1 MFELKNGRINEKN
14 KYKILY
20 KIPTWL
26 LILYCIIYVLLYF
39 LFRSILPDLSDT
51 RLYEN
56 GFIKIINNSCHYRT
70 TRILFK
76 ISKIIV
82 FISIFWKLIFWKMID
97 DRKFKKKDILV
108 IVVLCIFLNI
118 LNFWVRNFIHGIEY
132 YYQYVF
138 IING

>member
-1 MFELKNGRINEKN
+1 MVFELKNGRINEKN

-39 LFRSILPDLSDT
+39 LFRSILPDLPDT

-56 GFIKIINNSCHYRT
+56 GFIKIINNSSHYRT

-82 FISIFWKLIFWKMID
+82 FISIFWKIILWKWID
-97 DRKFKKKDILV
+97 DMKFKKKDIL
-108 IVVLCIFLNI
+108 IIIVLCIILNI
-118 LNFWVRNFIHGIEY
+118 LNFLVRNFIHGTEY
-132 YYQYVF
+132 
-138 IING
+138 IRING